1 MLFRFSKQINNNDFY
16 FRTDV
21 RFFVSK
27 KHFLVNLLNFYLER
41 NYFGYVYLE
50 SKILYFFTMLI
61 LCQKDTIVQDSSL

>member
-27 KHFLVNLLNFYLER
+27 KHFIVNLLNFTWREI
-41 NYFGYVYLE
+41 
-50 SKILYFFTMLI
+50 ILGMFIWKAKSYIFLG
-61 LCQKDTIVQDSSL
+61 C